1 MTETAPFDTQESH
14 SVIGEKIKAFRTA
27 RRMSLRALGDLT
39 GTTASFLSQLERGL
53 TGANTGTLMRVASAL
68 GIGMQDLFDA
78 AQRPVRKVLRKAERP
93 SLSAHGCR
101 KTLLSSRPVRDVEV
115 YVGEFDIGGSTGERP
130 YSHGDAHEVFIVL
143 KGCVELTLGD
153 ETHVLEEGDSIE
165 YPTSL
170 AHKTVNIG
178 AVLAEVM
185 WIISPPTSYA
195 ADLDQYL
202 PRVSS
207 QPGKA

>member
-1 MTETAPFDTQESH
+1 MTETAPFETRENQ

-27 RRMSLRALGDLT
+27 RRMSLRELGEAT

-68 GIGMQDLFDA
+68 GIGMQDLFA
-78 AQRPVRKVLRKAERP
+78 VAQRPVREVLRKAERP
-93 SLSAHGCR
+93 SLSANGCR
-101 KTLLSSRPVRDVEV
+101 KTLLSRRPIRDVEV
-115 YVGEFDIGGSTGERP
+115 YVGEFEIGGSTGEMP

-143 KGCVELTLGD
+143 KGQVELTLGD
-153 ETHVLEEGDSIE
+153 ETHLMADGDSIE

-170 AHKTVNIG
+170 PHKTVNIG
-178 AVLAEVM
+178 VTRAEVM

-195 ADLDQYL
+195 AELDQYV
-202 PRVSS
+202 PRTRSH
-207 QPGKA
+207 PGTA